1 MVVVVA
7 AAVEAVVAVQ
17 IASRQSAHFGVNGER
32 RTKFAKLCKAR
43 RDHRSLKITNH

>member
-32 RTKFAKLCKAR
+32 RTLTVGR
-43 RDHRSLKITNH
+43 GSSYIPTSSQS